1 MAGAGNEE
9 EKLENEVA
17 MLSSDVAQVTGWY
30 SMGVAGKSSYLYM
43 SGQQLEGEAVEVIPD
58 DGSTDTE
65 DVQEMS
71 IVPVTK
77 KAVESAS
84 SSTQQ
89 VVEKARLAPR
99 KDAPVVRAKKRGCLA
114 AALAAG
120 HPDRQDAVLS
130 RLREDEVAKTT
141 AGSKRSRWR
150 TWCRL
155 HENWLPGVLSF
166 R

>member
-1 MAGAGNEE
+1 
-9 EKLENEVA
+9 
-17 MLSSDVAQVTGWY
+17 MLSSDVAQVTSWY
-30 SMGVAGKSSYLYM
+30 SMGVAGKSNDSYKP
-43 SGQQLEGEAVEVIPD
+43 GRPLEGEAVVTIPD

-71 IVPVTK
+71 IVPVAKTV
-77 KAVESAS
+77 VESASS

-155 HENWLPGVLSF
+155 HENWLPGVPVLPLTLHSIAVVSAQMK
-166 R
+166 